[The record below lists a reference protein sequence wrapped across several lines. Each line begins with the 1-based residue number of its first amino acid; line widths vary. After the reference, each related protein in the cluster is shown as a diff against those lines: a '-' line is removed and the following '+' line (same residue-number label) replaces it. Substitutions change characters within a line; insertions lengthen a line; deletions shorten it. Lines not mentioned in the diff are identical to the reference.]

1 MRTAT
6 STAES
11 RWRGRAV
18 SLAFLV
24 AVALGATACG
34 GTDSTSDKDAFQS
47 GRLDQSASN
56 PGGDGDGSSQSGA
69 NSGDNADGSGG
80 SGSDQGNDR
89 DDSGGA
95 AGFPGGEG
103 NGAEAVGAPINIP
116 SIVQDQGRPLAQV
129 EAEITES
136 VLEQCGG
143 ELCITLT
150 VQESDPDF
158 QTCQFVRTEPPQDTD
173 VERGSTVVIVAG
185 TQACEDE
192 QPAAEGDS
200 ASDATSPTP
209 EEGTTTDDGQ
219 EQETDEL
226 GTP

>member
-1 MRTAT
+1 VRTAT
-6 STAES
+6 STTES
-11 RWRGRAV
+11 RWRGRATI
-18 SLAFLV
+18 LAFLV

-34 GTDSTSDKDAFQS
+34 GSDSTSDKDAFQS
-47 GRLDQSASN
+47 GGLDQSASN
-56 PGGDGDGSSQSGA
+56 PGGDGSSQSGA
-69 NSGDNADGSGG
+69 DSGDTADGSGG
-80 SGSDQGNDR
+80 GGSDQGNDG
-89 DDSGGA
+89 DDSGEA
-95 AGFPGGEG
+95 AGFPGGEE
-103 NGAEAVGAPINIP
+103 NGAEGVGAPINIP

-158 QTCQFVRTEPPQDTD
+158 QTCQFVRTEPSQGND
-173 VERGSTVVIVAG
+173 VDRGSTVVIVAG
-185 TQACEDE
+185 AQACEDE
-192 QPAAEGDS
+192 QPAGEGDS
-200 ASDATSPTP
+200 ASNATSQTP